1 LDPRLYAEG
10 LAFFQHNIL
19 GVVASNGEAL
29 VMGLSIPSF
38 YRAVPLGRDFF
49 LNLFI
54 RSADFSVNGDL

>member
-38 YRAVPLGRDFF
+38 YRPVPLAVSRIGYSVG
-49 LNLFI
+49 LAIFI
-54 RSADFSVNGDL
+54 

>member
-19 GVVASNGEAL
+19 GVVASHGEAL

-38 YRAVPLGRDFF
+38 YRAVPLAV
-49 LNLFI
+49 
-54 RSADFSVNGDL
+54 SPQ

>member
-1 LDPRLYAEG
+1 LDPRLYEEG

-38 YRAVPLGRDFF
+38 YRPVPLAVSPRWD
-49 LNLFI
+49 
-54 RSADFSVNGDL
+54 